1 MKRRVSIFG
10 STGSIGQNTV
20 DLINRNPDDYDVIAL
35 TGASNIQ
42 QLARD
47 AIRLCADVAITAD
60 VSRLDDLRTALD
72 GSGIDSEAGSS
83 AINEAGHRPTDWVMS
98 AIVGAAG
105 LTPGLHALQQGAT
118 VALANKESLVCAGE
132 LMLQTAR
139 QNGAQLL
146 PVDSEHSGVFQA
158 LAGEDISTVDRII
171 ITASGGA
178 FRDWPLEKLAHAT
191 LAQAS
196 SHPNWNMGQRITI
209 DSASMFNKA
218 MEIIETKEYFG
229 ISANKIEVLVHPE
242 SLIHALV
249 GFNDGA
255 LIAHVGPTDM
265 RHAIGYALHWPKRQ
279 PLPVERLD
287 FARIGSFSFRAPDE
301 KRWPALRLAREVM
314 ERGGLAGT
322 VFNAAKEVAL
332 NGFVSGDISFIN
344 MAEIVDK
351 VLNSVAVDHID
362 APMTL
367 DNIMYVDQ
375 ISRNAAINQIKQRAG

>member
-1 MKRRVSIFG
+1 MPLISIVIPLYNKERFIKETLDSVFNQSFTDYEIIIVNDG
-10 STGSIGQNTV
+10 STDSSVFIVN
-20 DLINRNPDDYDVIAL
+20 
-35 TGASNIQ
+35 
-42 QLARD
+42 
-47 AIRLCADVAITAD
+47 AI
-60 VSRLDDLRTALD
+60 
-72 GSGIDSEAGSS
+72 
-83 AINEAGHRPTDWVMS
+83 
-98 AIVGAAG
+98 
-105 LTPGLHALQQGAT
+105 
-118 VALANKESLVCAGE
+118 
-132 LMLQTAR
+132 
-139 QNGAQLL
+139 
-146 PVDSEHSGVFQA
+146 
-158 LAGEDISTVDRII
+158 ED
-171 ITASGGA
+171 
-178 FRDWPLEKLAHAT
+178 
-191 LAQAS
+191 
-196 SHPNWNMGQRITI
+196 QRITVLSNQNKGVSHARNFGI
-209 DSASMFNKA
+209 SKANSDLIALLDGDDLWEPNHLENLYNLYEKFPDCGLYATAYNKKYFNGEKIKASYNGLA
-218 MEIIETKEYFG
+218 KEYFG

-287 FARIGSFSFRAPDE
+287 FARIGTFSFRAPDE

-375 ISRNAAINQIKQRAG
+375 ISRNAAINEIKQRAG